1 VFLKILKM
9 LNSAPQVLQ
18 QINNRVITKFLNAY
32 KWFIEKNKV
41 FVHKNYNYN
50 KIIGD
55 VLKM

>member
-1 VFLKILKM
+1 M